1 MGAIRGRR
9 IDREEASLMWEI
21 VGIVAFFLLILASIA
36 LHEIGHLVPAK
47 KFGVK
52 VTEYMVGFGPT
63 IWSAKR
69 GETAYGIKGIP
80 VGGYIRMIGMLPP
93 PKDAPEGT
101 ARAMSTGR
109 LALLVEDAR
118 RQSLE
123 EIAPGDENRVFYK
136 LPVHRRVIIMLGGP
150 FMNLVLAFF
159 LFAAVLVGIGVP
171 QPSLAVSAV
180 VPCVPT
186 VEAPS
191 GQPDAS
197 GECPTG
203 ESPAA
208 LAGLQ
213 PGDVIT
219 AYNGTAAGSWD
230 ELTDRIRAEGASAGV
245 LTVQR
250 ADGATVELPV
260 DTVSVTRPVY
270 DEAGEPTGQTETTG
284 FLGVRPEI
292 EYVPQPWSAVPA
304 QMWDLTARSAVALVS
319 LPVRVY
325 ELVTETLI
333 GGGERQLDSPVS
345 VVGVSRLGGEVVASE
360 EPIEAKLA
368 LFLGLAASLNL
379 FLFLFNLLPILPLD
393 GGHVAGA
400 LYEGARRQWARVRRK
415 PDPGPVDV
423 ARLLPV
429 AYVVAIALVVVGGVV
444 IFADLVKPLTLG

>member
-1 MGAIRGRR
+1 
-9 IDREEASLMWEI
+9 MWEI

-36 LHEIGHLVPAK
+36 LHELGHLVPAK

-63 IWSAKR
+63 VWSKR
-69 GETAYGIKGIP
+69 KGETSYGIKGIP
-80 VGGYIRMIGMLPP
+80 VGGYIRMVGMLPP
-93 PKDAPEGT
+93 PKGAPEGT
-101 ARAMSTGR
+101 ARSMSTGR
-109 LALLVEDAR
+109 LALMVEDAR

-123 EIAPGDENRVFYK
+123 EIAPGDEDRVFYK
-136 LPVHRRVIIMLGGP
+136 LPVHKRVIIMLGGP
-150 FMNLVLAFF
+150 VMNLLLAFF

-180 VPCVPT
+180 VPCLPT
-186 VEAPS
+186 VEVPS
-191 GQPDAS
+191 GQPDAA

-203 ESPAA
+203 ASPAA

-213 PGDVIT
+213 TGDLIT
-219 AYNGTAAGSWD
+219 AYNGTAPASWD
-230 ELTDRIRAEGASAGV
+230 ELTQQIREEGAADGV

-250 ADGATVELPV
+250 ADGTTVDLPVSTVE
-260 DTVSVTRPVY
+260 VTRPVY
-270 DEAGEPTGQTETTG
+270 DDAGNPTGATQTTG

-292 EYVPQPWSAVPA
+292 EYVAQPWSAVPA

-325 ELVTETLI
+325 ELVTETLV
-333 GGGERQLDSPVS
+333 GGGERQIDSPVS

-360 EPIEAKLA
+360 EPVEAKLA
-368 LFLGLAASLNL
+368 MFLGLAASLNL

-400 LYEGARRQWARVRRK
+400 LYEGSRRQWARVRRK

-429 AYVVAIALVVVGGVV
+429 AYVVAVALVVVGAIV
-444 IFADLVKPLTLG
+444 IFADLVKPITLG

>member
-1 MGAIRGRR
+1 
-9 IDREEASLMWEI
+9 MWEI
-21 VGIVAFFLLILASIA
+21 VGIVTFFLLILASIA

-63 IWSAKR
+63 IWSRHK
-69 GETAYGIKGIP
+69 GETSYGIKGIP
-80 VGGYIRMIGMLPP
+80 VGGYIRMVGMLPP
-93 PKDAPEGT
+93 PRNAPDGT
-101 ARAMSTGR
+101 ARTMSTGR

-123 EIAPGDENRVFYK
+123 EIGPGDEDRLFYK
-136 LPVHRRVIIMLGGP
+136 LPVRKRIIIMLGGP
-150 FMNLVLAFF
+150 VMNLVLAFL

-171 QPSLAVSAV
+171 QPSLAVSAI

-186 VEAPS
+186 LEDPS
-191 GQPDAS
+191 GQADAD
-197 GECPTG
+197 GACPTG
-203 ESPAA
+203 ASPAA
-208 LAGLQ
+208 TAGLR

-219 AYNGTAAGSWD
+219 AYNGTAPASWD
-230 ELTDRIRAEGASAGV
+230 ELTASIRARGAAEGV

-250 ADGATVELPV
+250 ADGSTVELPV
-260 DTVSVTRPVY
+260 TTVVVTRPVY
-270 DEAGEPTGQTETTG
+270 DEAGNPTQATETTG

-292 EYVPQPWSAVPA
+292 EYVAQPWSSVPGY
-304 QMWDLTARSAVALVS
+304 MWDLTARSAVALVS

-325 ELVTETLI
+325 ELVSETLV

-345 VVGVSRLGGEVVASE
+345 VVGVSRLGGEVVASDE
-360 EPIEAKLA
+360 SPQAKLA
-368 LFLGLAASLNL
+368 IFLSLAASLNL

-400 LYEGARRQWARVRRK
+400 AYEGTRRGWARVRGK

-429 AYVVAIALVVVGGVV
+429 AYVVAVCLVAVGAIV
-444 IFADLVKPLTLG
+444 IFADLVKPITLG

>member
-1 MGAIRGRR
+1 
-9 IDREEASLMWEI
+9 MWEV

-63 IWSAKR
+63 VWSKR
-69 GETAYGIKGIP
+69 KGETSYGVKAIP

-101 ARAMSTGR
+101 ARTMSTGR

-136 LPVHRRVIIMLGGP
+136 LPVHKRVIIMLGGP

-159 LFAAVLVGIGVP
+159 LFAAVLVGIGVA
-171 QPSLAVSAV
+171 QPSLTVSAV

-186 VEAPS
+186 VAAPA

-197 GECPTG
+197 GACAQG

-208 LAGLQ
+208 VAGLE

-219 AYNGTAAGSWD
+219 AYNGNAPGSWD
-230 ELTDRIRAEGASAGV
+230 ELTQQIRAEGAADGV

-250 ADGATVELPV
+250 ADGTTVDISVSTV
-260 DTVSVTRPVY
+260 DVTRPVY
-270 DEAGEPTGQTETTG
+270 DETGAPTGATETTG

-292 EYVPQPWSAVPA
+292 EYVAQPWSAVPA
-304 QMWDLTARSAVALVS
+304 QMWDLTSRSVVALVS
-319 LPVRVY
+319 MPVRVY
-325 ELVTETLI
+325 ELVTETLV
-333 GGGERQLDSPVS
+333 GGGERQIDSPVS
-345 VVGVSRLGGEVVASE
+345 VVGVSRLGGEVVASQ
-360 EPIEAKLA
+360 EPVEAKLA
-368 LFLGLAASLNL
+368 MFLGLAASLNL

-400 LYEGARRQWARVRRK
+400 LYEGTRRQWAKMRHK

-429 AYVVAIALVVVGGVV
+429 AYVVAIALVAVGAIV

>member
-1 MGAIRGRR
+1 
-9 IDREEASLMWEI
+9 MWEI

-63 IWSAKR
+63 VWSKR
-69 GETAYGIKGIP
+69 KGETSYGVKAIP

-101 ARAMSTGR
+101 ARTMSTGR

-136 LPVHRRVIIMLGGP
+136 LPVHKRVIIMLGGP
-150 FMNLVLAFF
+150 FMNLLLAFF
-159 LFAAVLVGIGVP
+159 LFAAVLVGIGVA
-171 QPSLAVSAV
+171 QPSLTVSAV

-186 VEAPS
+186 IDAPS

-197 GECPTG
+197 GACPTG

-208 LAGLQ
+208 IAGLL

-219 AYNGTAAGSWD
+219 AYNGTAPGSWD
-230 ELTDRIRAEGASAGV
+230 ELTQQIRAEGAADGV

-250 ADGATVELPV
+250 ADGTTVEIPV
-260 DTVSVTRPVY
+260 STVDVTRPVY
-270 DEAGEPTGQTETTG
+270 DETGEPTGATETTG

-292 EYVPQPWSAVPA
+292 EYVAQPWSAVPA

-319 LPVRVY
+319 MPVRVY
-325 ELVTETLI
+325 ELVTETLV
-333 GGGERQLDSPVS
+333 GGGERQIDSPVS
-345 VVGVSRLGGEVVASE
+345 VVGVSRLGGEVVASQ
-360 EPIEAKLA
+360 EPMEAKLA
-368 LFLGLAASLNL
+368 MFLGLAASLNL

-400 LYEGARRQWARVRRK
+400 LYEGTRRQWAKMRHK

-429 AYVVAIALVVVGGVV
+429 AYVVAIALVAVGAIV

>member
-1 MGAIRGRR
+1 
-9 IDREEASLMWEI
+9 MWEI
-21 VGIVAFFLLILASIA
+21 VGIIAFFLLILASIA

-63 IWSAKR
+63 LWSQRK
-69 GETAYGIKGIP
+69 GETSYGVKAIP

-93 PKDAPEGT
+93 PKGAPEGT
-101 ARAMSTGR
+101 ARSMSTGR

-123 EIAPGDENRVFYK
+123 EIAPGDEDRVFYK
-136 LPVHRRVIIMLGGP
+136 LPVHKRVIIMLGGP
-150 FMNLVLAFF
+150 VMNLLLAFF
-159 LFAAVLVGIGVP
+159 LFAAVLVGIGVA
-171 QPSLAVSAV
+171 QPSLTVSAV

-186 VEAPS
+186 VDAPS
-191 GQPDAS
+191 GQPDAAGACAS
-197 GECPTG
+197 G

-208 LAGLQ
+208 VAGLQ

-219 AYNGTAAGSWD
+219 AYNGTAPGSWD
-230 ELTDRIRAEGASAGV
+230 ELTQQIRAEGAADGV
-245 LTVQR
+245 LTIQR
-250 ADGATVELPV
+250 ADGVTVDIPV
-260 DTVSVTRPVY
+260 STVDVTRPVY
-270 DEAGEPTGQTETTG
+270 DEVGEPTGATETTG

-292 EYVPQPWSAVPA
+292 VYVAQPWTAVPA

-325 ELVTETLI
+325 ELVTETLV
-333 GGGERQLDSPVS
+333 GGGERQIDSPVS
-345 VVGVSRLGGEVVASE
+345 VVGVSRLGGEVVASQ
-360 EPIEAKLA
+360 EPVEAKLA
-368 LFLGLAASLNL
+368 MFLGLAASLNL

-400 LYEGARRQWARVRRK
+400 LYEGTRRQWAKLRHK

-429 AYVVAIALVVVGGVV
+429 AYVVAIALVAVGAIV

>member
-1 MGAIRGRR
+1 
-9 IDREEASLMWEI
+9 MWEI
-21 VGIVAFFLLILASIA
+21 VGIALFFLLILASIA

-63 IWSAKR
+63 LWSKR
-69 GETAYGIKGIP
+69 KGETSYGVKAIP

-101 ARAMSTGR
+101 ARTMSTGR

-123 EIAPGDENRVFYK
+123 EIAPGDEDRVFYK
-136 LPVHRRVIIMLGGP
+136 LPVRKRVIIMLGGP
-150 FMNLVLAFF
+150 VMNLLLAFI
-159 LFAAVLVGIGVP
+159 LFAAVLVGIGLA
-171 QPSLAVSAV
+171 QPSLTVSAV

-186 VEAPS
+186 VDAPS
-191 GQPDAS
+191 GQADAS
-197 GECPTG
+197 GACATG

-208 LAGLQ
+208 AAGLQ

-219 AYNGTAAGSWD
+219 AYDGAPAGSWD
-230 ELTDRIRAEGASAGV
+230 ELTQRIRQQGAADGV

-250 ADGATVELPV
+250 ADGTTVDV
-260 DTVSVTRPVY
+260 AVSTVTVTRPVY
-270 DEAGEPTGQTETTG
+270 DEVGEPTGATETTG

-292 EYVPQPWSAVPA
+292 EYVAQPWSAVPA
-304 QMWDLTARSAVALVS
+304 QMWDLTSRSAVALVS

-325 ELVTETLI
+325 ELVTETLV

-360 EPIEAKLA
+360 EPAEAKIA
-368 LFLGLAASLNL
+368 MFLGLAASLNL

-400 LYEGARRQWARVRRK
+400 LYEGSRRQWARVRRK

-429 AYVVAIALVVVGGVV
+429 AYVVAIALVAVGAVV
-444 IFADLVKPLTLG
+444 IFADLVKPITLG

>member
-1 MGAIRGRR
+1 
-9 IDREEASLMWEI
+9 MWEI

-36 LHEIGHLVPAK
+36 LHEVGHLVPAK

-63 IWSAKR
+63 IWSTRR
-69 GETAYGIKGIP
+69 GETSYGVKGIP

-123 EIAPGDENRVFYK
+123 EIAPGDEQRVFYK
-136 LPVHRRVIIMLGGP
+136 LPVHKRVIIMLGGP
-150 FMNLVLAFF
+150 VMNLVLAFF

-171 QPSLAVSAV
+171 QPSLTVSAV

-186 VEAPS
+186 LKAPA
-191 GQPDAS
+191 GQQDAS
-197 GECPTG
+197 GTCPTG
-203 ESPAA
+203 DSPAA

-213 PGDVIT
+213 AGDMIT
-219 AYNGTAAGSWD
+219 AYNGTPAGTWD
-230 ELTDRIRAEGASAGV
+230 ELTGRIRAEGATEGV
-245 LTVQR
+245 LSVQR
-250 ADGATVELPV
+250 PDGTTVELPV
-260 DTVSVTRPVY
+260 ATVDVTRPVY
-270 DEAGEPTGQTETTG
+270 DEAGVPTGETETTG

-292 EYVPQPWSAVPA
+292 VYVAQPWSAVPA
-304 QMWDLTARSAVALVS
+304 QMWDLTARSAVAIVS

-333 GGGERQLDSPVS
+333 GGGDRQLDSPVS

-360 EPIEAKLA
+360 EPVQAKLA
-368 LFLGLAASLNL
+368 MFLGLAASLNL

-400 LYEGARRQWARVRRK
+400 LYEGSRRQWARVRRK

-429 AYVVAIALVVVGGVV
+429 AYVVAIALVAVGAVV

>member
-1 MGAIRGRR
+1 
-9 IDREEASLMWEI
+9 MWEI

-36 LHEIGHLVPAK
+36 LHEVGHLVPAK

-63 IWSAKR
+63 IWSTRR
-69 GETAYGIKGIP
+69 GETSYGVKGIP

-123 EIAPGDENRVFYK
+123 EIAPGDEQRVFYK
-136 LPVHRRVIIMLGGP
+136 LPVHKRVIIMLGGP
-150 FMNLVLAFF
+150 VMNLVLAFF

-171 QPSLAVSAV
+171 QPSLTVSAV

-186 VEAPS
+186 LEAPA
-191 GQPDAS
+191 GQQDAS
-197 GECPTG
+197 GTGPTG
-203 ESPAA
+203 DSPAA

-213 PGDVIT
+213 AGDMIT
-219 AYNGTAAGSWD
+219 AYNGTPAGTWD
-230 ELTDRIRAEGASAGV
+230 ELTGRIRAEGATEGV
-245 LTVQR
+245 LSVQR
-250 ADGATVELPV
+250 PDGTTVELPV
-260 DTVSVTRPVY
+260 ATVDVTRPVY
-270 DEAGEPTGQTETTG
+270 DEAGVPTGETETTG

-292 EYVPQPWSAVPA
+292 VYVAQPWSAVPA
-304 QMWDLTARSAVALVS
+304 QMWDLTARSAVAIVS

-333 GGGERQLDSPVS
+333 GGGDRQLDSPVS

-360 EPIEAKLA
+360 EPVQAKLA
-368 LFLGLAASLNL
+368 MFLGLAASLNL

-400 LYEGARRQWARVRRK
+400 LYEGSRRQWARVRRK

-429 AYVVAIALVVVGGVV
+429 AYVVAIALVAVGAVV

>member
-1 MGAIRGRR
+1 
-9 IDREEASLMWEI
+9 MWEI

-63 IWSAKR
+63 LWSKR
-69 GETAYGIKGIP
+69 KGETSYGVKAIP

-101 ARAMSTGR
+101 ARTMSTGR

-136 LPVHRRVIIMLGGP
+136 LPVHKRVIIMLGGP
-150 FMNLVLAFF
+150 FMNLLLAFF
-159 LFAAVLVGIGVP
+159 LFAAVLVGIGVA
-171 QPSLAVSAV
+171 QPSLTVSAV

-186 VEAPS
+186 IDAPS

-197 GECPTG
+197 GACPTG

-208 LAGLQ
+208 IAGLL

-219 AYNGTAAGSWD
+219 AYNGTAPGSWD
-230 ELTDRIRAEGASAGV
+230 ELTQQIRAEGAADGV

-250 ADGATVELPV
+250 ADGTTVDIPV
-260 DTVSVTRPVY
+260 STVDVTRPVY
-270 DEAGEPTGQTETTG
+270 DETGEPTGATETTG

-292 EYVPQPWSAVPA
+292 EYVAQPWSAVPA

-319 LPVRVY
+319 MPVRVY
-325 ELVTETLI
+325 ELVTETLV
-333 GGGERQLDSPVS
+333 GGGERQIDSPVS
-345 VVGVSRLGGEVVASE
+345 VVGVSRLGGEVVASQ
-360 EPIEAKLA
+360 EPMEAKLA
-368 LFLGLAASLNL
+368 MFLGLAASLNL

-400 LYEGARRQWARVRRK
+400 LYEGTRRQWAKMRHK

-429 AYVVAIALVVVGGVV
+429 AYVVAIALVAVGAIV

>member
-1 MGAIRGRR
+1 
-9 IDREEASLMWEI
+9 MWEI

-63 IWSAKR
+63 IWSRRK
-69 GETAYGIKGIP
+69 GETSYGVKGIP
-80 VGGYIRMIGMLPP
+80 VGGYIRMVGMLPP
-93 PKDAPEGT
+93 PKGAPEGT
-101 ARAMSTGR
+101 ARSMSTGR
-109 LALLVEDAR
+109 LALMVEDAR

-123 EIAPGDENRVFYK
+123 EIAPGDEDRVFYK
-136 LPVHRRVIIMLGGP
+136 LPVHKRVIIMLGGP
-150 FMNLVLAFF
+150 VMNLLLAFF

-171 QPSLAVSAV
+171 QPSLTVSAV
-180 VPCVPT
+180 VPCLPT
-186 VEAPS
+186 VEVPA
-191 GQPDAS
+191 GQPDAA

-203 ESPAA
+203 ASPAA

-213 PGDVIT
+213 TGDLIT
-219 AYNGTAAGSWD
+219 AYNGTTPASWD
-230 ELTDRIRAEGASAGV
+230 ELTQQIREEGAADGV

-250 ADGATVELPV
+250 ADGTTVDLAVSTV
-260 DTVSVTRPVY
+260 DVTRPVY
-270 DEAGEPTGQTETTG
+270 DDAGNPTGATQTTG

-292 EYVPQPWSAVPA
+292 EYVAQPWSAVPA

-325 ELVTETLI
+325 ELVTETLV
-333 GGGERQLDSPVS
+333 GGGERQIDSPVS

-360 EPIEAKLA
+360 EPVEAKLA
-368 LFLGLAASLNL
+368 MFLGLAASLNL

-400 LYEGARRQWARVRRK
+400 LYEGGRRQWARVRRK

-429 AYVVAIALVVVGGVV
+429 AYVVAVALVVVGAIV
-444 IFADLVKPLTLG
+444 IFADLVKPITLG

>member
-1 MGAIRGRR
+1 
-9 IDREEASLMWEI
+9 MWEI

-63 IWSAKR
+63 IWSRRK
-69 GETAYGIKGIP
+69 GETSYGVKGIP
-80 VGGYIRMIGMLPP
+80 VGGYIRMVGMLPP
-93 PKDAPEGT
+93 PKGAPEGT
-101 ARAMSTGR
+101 ARSMSTGR
-109 LALLVEDAR
+109 LALMVEDAR

-123 EIAPGDENRVFYK
+123 EIAPGDEDRVFYK
-136 LPVHRRVIIMLGGP
+136 LPVHKRVIIMLGGP
-150 FMNLVLAFF
+150 VMNLLLAFF

-171 QPSLAVSAV
+171 QPSLTVSAV
-180 VPCVPT
+180 VPCLPT
-186 VEAPS
+186 VEVPS
-191 GQPDAS
+191 GQPDAA

-203 ESPAA
+203 ASPAA

-213 PGDVIT
+213 SGDLIT
-219 AYNGTAAGSWD
+219 AYNGTAPASWD
-230 ELTDRIRAEGASAGV
+230 ELTQQIREEGAADGV

-250 ADGATVELPV
+250 ADGTTVDLAVSTV
-260 DTVSVTRPVY
+260 DVTRPVY
-270 DEAGEPTGQTETTG
+270 DDAGNPTGATQTTG

-292 EYVPQPWSAVPA
+292 EYVAQPWSAVPA

-325 ELVTETLI
+325 ELVTETLV
-333 GGGERQLDSPVS
+333 GGGERQIDSPVS

-360 EPIEAKLA
+360 EPVEAKLA
-368 LFLGLAASLNL
+368 MFLGLAASLNL

-400 LYEGARRQWARVRRK
+400 LYEGGRRQWARVRRK

-429 AYVVAIALVVVGGVV
+429 AYVVAVALVVVGAIV
-444 IFADLVKPLTLG
+444 IFADLVKPITLG